1 MVSRNFPSQRSIG
14 TKHLLLPIGGG
25 MQYHRISN
33 HKLTRQPFSYTVA
46 HSRGPSTT
54 RHTTTQPCSNT
65 TTQPLTHTAAPP
77 PSCPATQP
85 LTHPAAHPTQ
95 LPTYTAA
102 HPPSCPPTRPLTHA
116 AAQLSAGTPASDVCT
131 LTFSRMDGIP
141 GIHGHQFPIHVDHG
155 RQTNKYHHS
164 R

>member
-85 LTHPAAHPTQ
+85 LTHPAAHP
-95 LPTYTAA
+95 
-102 HPPSCPPTRPLTHA
+102 HGRSPTRLPSSVQGPQHQMSVHSPLV
-116 AAQLSAGTPASDVCT
+116 GWMVY
-131 LTFSRMDGIP
+131 P
-141 GIHGHQFPIHVDHG
+141 GSMVISFQ
-155 RQTNKYHHS
+155 YM
-164 R
+164 